1 MINLLRVSLLLTLF
15 LSNLSLLFA
24 QNAQVTDKIVA
35 VVNER
40 IILKSDVDDEVRNYI
55 NQMQMNN
62 QSVQFSEDLWYD
74 ALQSMVDNY
83 VMLEKAEL
91 DSVVVSD
98 DMVNRQM
105 DQRLNQMIRQAG
117 GESQLEQVF
126 GKSIIQIRADF
137 REQFREQ
144 MIVQQLQ
151 QNKYRSINIT
161 RPEVEAFFNSIP
173 QDSIPMIP
181 EQVGVSQI
189 VEIPEPLEDAK
200 EQAFQRALAIRDS
213 IVNHDKEFEEMAR
226 KYSEDGSASRGGLL
240 PMMAINDL
248 VANYSAAA
256 TALEPGQIS
265 QVVETEFGYHIIRL
279 NRRMGDNIETNH
291 ILIRID
297 DTLVDEEAAIEK
309 LNALRDS
316 VLNHGA
322 NFHDLARTHSDDEQ
336 TKAFGGRVINPQTGE
351 RLQPISQLEPSIYR
365 IVLLL
370 DEEGQISEPRSFT
383 PRSNNSSVAYRIVR
397 LDRLIPEH
405 RANLKDDYQR
415 LRDIALSR
423 KQASTLR
430 QWLSELRDDVYIE
443 FKIPLPSDDGELSD
457 NRGTGM
463 NGTQTEMQ

>member
-1 MINLLRVSLLLTLF
+1 MINLLRVTFLLAISLSS
-15 LSNLSLLFA
+15 LSQLFA
-24 QNAQVTDKIVA
+24 QNTQVTDKIVA

-62 QSVQFSEDLWYD
+62 QNIQFSEDLWYD

-98 DMVNRQM
+98 EMVDRQM

-126 GKSIIQIRADF
+126 GQSIIQIRADF

-144 MIVQQLQ
+144 MIVQQLRQ
-151 QNKYRSINIT
+151 SKYTSIDIT

-173 QDSIPMIP
+173 QDSIPLIP

-200 EQAFQRALAIRDS
+200 DQAFQRALAIRDS
-213 IVNHDKEFEEMAR
+213 IVNQGMEFEEMAR
-226 KYSEDGSASRGGLL
+226 KYSEDGSSSRGGLL
-240 PMMAINDL
+240 PMMSINDL

-265 QVVETEFGYHIIRL
+265 EVVETEFGYHIIRL

-297 DTLVDEEAAIEK
+297 DSLVDEEAAIEK

-322 NFHDLARTHSDDEQ
+322 DFNELARRHSDDEE
-336 TKAFGGRVINPQTGE
+336 TKAFGGRIINPQTGE
-351 RLQPISQLEPSIYR
+351 RLLPISQLEPSIYR
-365 IVLLL
+365 IALLL

-383 PRSNNSSVAYRIVR
+383 PRSNSSSVAYRIVR

-405 RANLKDDYQR
+405 RANLNQDYER
-415 LRDIALSR
+415 IRDIALSR
-423 KQASTLR
+423 KQSSELR
-430 QWLSELRDDVYIE
+430 QWLSDLRDEVYIE
-443 FKIPLPSDDGELSD
+443 FKIPVPDNNELSESQD
-457 NRGTGM
+457 PAM
-463 NGTQTEMQ
+463 PGTQTEPQ